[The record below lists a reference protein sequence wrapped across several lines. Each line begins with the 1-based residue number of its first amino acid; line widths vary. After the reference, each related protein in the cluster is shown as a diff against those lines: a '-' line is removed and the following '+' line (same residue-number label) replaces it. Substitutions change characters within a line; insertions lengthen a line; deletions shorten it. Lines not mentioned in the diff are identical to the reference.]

1 MLQIF
6 ISKKS
11 SLTQKDEN
19 VYIECQK
26 RKAVWLDGTS
36 KLSIFDLVIITMK
49 EFTNYCQK
57 QIFLIKA

>member
-1 MLQIF
+1 MLQIL

-19 VYIECQK
+19 VYNWVPK
-26 RKAVWLDGTS
+26 
-36 KLSIFDLVIITMK
+36 K
-49 EFTNYCQK
+49 ESSVTRWDKQACLALWSLQWEHPDYCQK